1 MDRISLADIYT
12 FYSATPNTRNMVEGE
27 NILNSGHL
35 INCGYISMCLQ
46 TSAIRDKPHNITGS
60 LQLNENG
67 LKVTK
72 ILCTCK
78 AGNSQK
84 CKHIVSTLLYLN
96 RNGISSLEPISQ
108 TDLKC
113 SWSGQKTVLNQ
124 YLPKPLKDHLC
135 FSQKSTISMTS
146 LSDEKQKHITQILI
160 DRNKNSAISIHG
172 TGRQH
177 IYNKDIENTNNI
189 TSPSEDFKNMFNL
202 IEKRSTNII
211 QIEFDFLRDCCQKQY
226 EKIACVNVASVC
238 FDSSIFKYI
247 WETQRKFRITGLRY
261 YSLYTY
267 SENKNPNW
275 QIKSNKYFS
284 LYVSNKNP
292 WLGYSA
298 DGVVFEFGKPIK
310 LLEIKCPFLG
320 KTAGIKEVL
329 EKCKYISI
337 VKGIYT
343 LKNRHP
349 YYGQIQLGIFKG

>member
-1 MDRISLADIYT
+1 M
-12 FYSATPNTRNMVEGE
+12 
-27 NILNSGHL
+27 
-35 INCGYISMCLQ
+35 
-46 TSAIRDKPHNITGS
+46 
-60 LQLNENG
+60 
-67 LKVTK
+67 
-72 ILCTCK
+72 
-78 AGNSQK
+78 
-84 CKHIVSTLLYLN
+84 
-96 RNGISSLEPISQ
+96 
-108 TDLKC
+108 
-113 SWSGQKTVLNQ
+113 
-124 YLPKPLKDHLC
+124 
-135 FSQKSTISMTS
+135 FS
-146 LSDEKQKHITQILI
+146 
-160 DRNKNSAISIHG
+160 

-202 IEKRSTNII
+202 IEKRSKNII
-211 QIEFDFLRDCCQKQY
+211 QIEYIFAPLRDCCQKQY

-238 FDSSIFKYI
+238 FDSSISKYI
-247 WETQRKFRITGLRY
+247 WEIQRKFRITGSRC

-267 SENKNPNW
+267 TENKNPNW

-284 LYVSNKNP
+284 NATFSNKFVRHGIKYEPIAKTLYLNSSVNCKIFEPGLYASNKNP

-329 EKCKYISI
+329 KKCKYISI

-349 YYGQIQLGIFKG
+349 YYGQIQLAMYLFNLRFTDFCLYCSFDNRMFVITVLEDEKFIFKMLSNLKINDFNNMLHNICLDIK